1 MEQFK
6 EYRAKEESVFGGELC
21 DFNDLVDRYEG
32 NTRRIN
38 LCINKA
44 PQVINEATLV
54 GHYDA

>member
-32 NTRRIN
+32 NTR
-38 LCINKA
+38 
-44 PQVINEATLV
+44 
-54 GHYDA
+54 